1 MGMSDAKVGFVASIE
16 WLGLAIGTPFV
27 AHWVSLLGLRRAFIV
42 SGIMPF
48 VSMLMIT
55 LTPWPALWMVLV
67 LLGSISASMRWI
79 VAETMVTQ
87 LAPDHRRGR
96 IVGLFGTTISLTY
109 IVGPAMLA
117 WIGTHGGSPEICRWT
132 AVVFAALGLAFSSN
146 VPAPPAVDD
155 STHAIEPRLGLHGI
169 LDSMRAAP
177 ILMVTGALGGFF
189 EAGSTGVL
197 PLLGLALG
205 LGEAKSAILLSACGL
220 GGVLAMAPIGALADR
235 LSHRWI
241 CIGCSIVTAIASMA
255 MALVW
260 WWPPLSYAIA
270 FVWGATGGALYTLA
284 MVDIGHRGKGE
295 HMVNFTSVLVL
306 SYTAGGTLGPLLG
319 GIALTL
325 STQWGLPTL
334 MTTAALIGLVAFL
347 VGRPGAGR
355 QANKTQTVG

>member
-1 MGMSDAKVGFVASIE
+1 
-16 WLGLAIGTPFV
+16 
-27 AHWVSLLGLRRAFIV
+27 
-42 SGIMPF
+42 
-48 VSMLMIT
+48 
-55 LTPWPALWMVLV
+55 
-67 LLGSISASMRWI
+67 MRWI

-87 LAPDHRRGR
+87 LAPDHQRGR

-117 WIGTHGGSPEICRWT
+117 WIGLHGGTPEVCRWT
-132 AVVFAALGLAFSSN
+132 AVVFAAFGIALSSH
-146 VPAPPAVDD
+146 VPAPPSGED
-155 STHAIEPRLGLHGI
+155 SKLEIEPRLGLHGI
-169 LDSMRAAP
+169 LDSMRTAP

-220 GGVLAMAPIGALADR
+220 GGVMAMAPVGALADR

-241 CIGCSIVTAIASMA
+241 CVACSIVTAIASTG

-260 WWPPLSYAIA
+260 WWPPLSYVIA

-325 STQWGLPTL
+325 STQWGLPAL
-334 MTTAALIGLVAFL
+334 MTTAALIGLVAFSL
-347 VGRPGAGR
+347 SRPGTGGPAR
-355 QANKTQTVG
+355 DPQAIV